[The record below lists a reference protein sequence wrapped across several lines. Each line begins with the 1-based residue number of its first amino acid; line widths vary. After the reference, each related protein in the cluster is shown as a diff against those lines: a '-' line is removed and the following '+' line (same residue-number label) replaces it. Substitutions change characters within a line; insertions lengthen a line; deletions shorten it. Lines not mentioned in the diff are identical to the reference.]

1 MRTFVLRLPLILIA
15 AGCCVVSYS
24 QVNTETAVLK
34 RAAIQRAENEISNR
48 QKLLL
53 LAKEKGWDTLIKG
66 KKGYVASLAR
76 VDAFG
81 MPLYLAT
88 DNNTTSAA
96 TIGTDKL
103 WPGGTTGLNLSGS
116 SANMKGKLA
125 IWDGGNLRSTHIEL
139 TGRVNQKDNAEI
151 SDHSTHVA
159 GTMIAAGIN
168 PLAKG
173 MSFGQQQLI
182 AYNMLNNS
190 DLTEMLN
197 EAPNL
202 LVSNH
207 SYGFPAGWQ
216 FNDRWEYHGP
226 VNSTEDYKFGYYSS
240 EAQVWDS
247 IAYNAPYYLMVKS
260 AGNSRE
266 LNGPPVGETYW
277 RRNASGTFV
286 SAARPAGISNND
298 SYDILSTVSTAKNI
312 LVVGAVN
319 PITSVYSSS
328 NDVVMSTFSAWG
340 PTDDGRIKPDVVT
353 DGVNVLSTV
362 GTANNAYDVYTGTS
376 MASPAAA
383 GSLFLLQ
390 EHYSKLHAGAFMRSA
405 TLKGLAIHTT
415 NEAGPSPGPDYQF
428 GWGLLNMQKAAAVIT
443 ANNTTDLVQ
452 ENVLNNGGTFSLP
465 VIASGNGTLS
475 ATICWTDVKATVEPE
490 TTALNNKA
498 KKLVNDLDIV
508 IKKGATVYQPWILNP
523 LVRAAAATRGNNT
536 LDNVEKIE
544 LPDVVPGE
552 SYTIEITHKG
562 ALARGLQAYSLIV
575 SGVSSQPYCA
585 SAASSNAGAKID
597 SVSFGTIKKK
607 NIAGCTT
614 YNNYSS
620 ITGTIEPNQT
630 VPLFVRLRS
639 CDATTADKVVKAY
652 IDVNNDGDFTD
663 AGENIATSA
672 VINGDGDFSSNITMP
687 AGLATGK
694 YSILRIVMQ
703 ETNSVA
709 AVTPCG
715 SYTRG
720 ETQDYRIFVA
730 NASTDLGVIELVSP
744 FYGECPTTEQYVSV
758 RIRNFGGAVKTNI
771 PVTTVIKNGTA
782 TVATLSATFKGS
794 IAAGADA
801 VYTYQTPFASAPN
814 TTYTFTSTTTM
825 AGDQQLSNDENVAT
839 LIISENDPVPAGTA
853 VICNNNTSL
862 RVTSPVS
869 GARYTWYN
877 NATATTPIA
886 TGSSTTTTTAA
897 ATYYLGKNDVSKKLG
912 PPTKVAFPD
921 GSYNVFNDDQ
931 PRLVFRAEEP
941 LLLDKARLYI
951 GQPGKIK
958 FSLRRIT
965 QFDYLDGSYS
975 YYPAFDTSYT
985 IDAYQTA
992 PTTPVP
998 GDPNNDPA
1006 DAGAIYRLGILVPDS
1021 GNYIITIQADNASIF
1036 RNNEISTANY
1046 PYSIPGVI
1054 SLDGN
1059 GATDGADPNYYKQFY
1074 YFFYNMSI
1082 IVNGCASDRAAIIPT
1097 TPVTP
1102 VITLNGSELSSSAA
1116 TGNQWYMNG
1125 TAIAGAVGKT
1135 HTPVFS
1141 GTYTVRTNTNG
1152 CILTSNQIAFVATA
1166 LPNVDPSEIG
1176 LKVSPNPA
1184 PLGRFTLQ
1192 LETRTR
1198 ANLDIS
1204 LLNTLGQK
1212 IYSQN
1217 VPGFIGRLTQS
1228 INPGKI
1234 APGIYYLQVIHDK
1247 KRYIKKI
1254 IVVE

>member
-1 MRTFVLRLPLILIA
+1 MRTFVLRLPLILLIA
-15 AGCCVVSYS
+15 CCYGISFS
-24 QVNTETAVLK
+24 QVNTETSVLK
-34 RAAIQRAENEISNR
+34 RAAIQRAENERSNR
-48 QKLLL
+48 QKLLV

-66 KKGYVASLAR
+66 KKGFVASLAR

-103 WPGGTTGLNLSGS
+103 WPGGSTGLNLSGS
-116 SANMKGKLA
+116 SANVKGKLA

-139 TGRVNQKDNAEI
+139 IGRINQKDNADI

-173 MSFGQQQLI
+173 MSFGQQELI

-207 SYGFPAGWQ
+207 SYGFQAGWQ
-216 FNDRWEYHGP
+216 YNDRWEFLGAA
-226 VNSTEDYKFGYYSS
+226 NSTEDYKFGYYST

-260 AGNSRE
+260 AGNNRD

-319 PITSVYSSS
+319 PITSVYTSA
-328 NDVVMSTFSAWG
+328 NDVIMSSFSSWG

-353 DGVNVLSTV
+353 DGVNVLSSI

-376 MASPAAA
+376 MSSPAAA

-390 EHYSKLHAGAFMRSA
+390 EYYAKLHAGAFMRSA
-405 TLKGLAIHTT
+405 TLKGLAIHTA
-415 NEAGPSPGPDYQF
+415 NEAGPTPGPDYQF

-452 ENVLNNGGTFSLP
+452 ENVLNNGATFSLP

-475 ATICWTDVKATVEPE
+475 ATISWTDVKGTVEPE
-490 TTALNNKA
+490 ATALNNKA

-508 IKKGATVYQPWILNP
+508 IKKGATVYQPWTLNP
-523 LVRAAAATRGNNT
+523 LVRGAAATRGNNS

-552 SYTIEITHKG
+552 TYTIEITHKG
-562 ALARGLQAYSLIV
+562 TLARGLQAFSLIV

-585 SAASSNAGAKID
+585 SAATSNVGSKID
-597 SVSFGTIKKK
+597 SVSFSTIKKK

-614 YNNYSS
+614 YNNYTNL
-620 ITGTIEPNQT
+620 TGTIEPNQT
-630 VPLFVRLRS
+630 LPLFVRLRS
-639 CDATTADKVVKAY
+639 CDATSADKVVKAY

-672 VINGDGDFSSNITMP
+672 VINGDGDFSSNVTLP

-694 YSILRIVMQ
+694 YSILRIVLQ
-703 ETNSVA
+703 ETNSTA

-720 ETQDYRIFVA
+720 ETQDFRIFVTE
-730 NASTDLGVIELVSP
+730 ASTDLGVIELVSP
-744 FYGECPTTEQYVSV
+744 FYGECPTSEQFVSV
-758 RIRNFGGAVKTNI
+758 RIRNFGSDAKTNI
-771 PVTTVIKNGTA
+771 PVSTIIKDGAT
-782 TVATLSATFKGS
+782 TVATLTATFKGS
-794 IAAGADA
+794 IAPGADA
-801 VYTYQTPFASAPN
+801 VYTYQTPFVSAPN
-814 TTYTFTSTTTM
+814 TNYTFTSATTV
-825 AGDQQLSNDENVAT
+825 AGDQRPTNDENVAN
-839 LIISENDPVPAGTA
+839 IVISENDPAPAGTA
-853 VICNNNTSL
+853 VICNTSTSL
-862 RVTSPVS
+862 RVTSPAA

-877 NATATTPIA
+877 NATATIPIA
-886 TGSSTTTTTAA
+886 TGSATTTTTAA

-912 PPTKVAFPD
+912 PPTKVTFPN
-921 GSYNVFNDDQ
+921 GSYNVFNDEQ

-951 GQPGKIK
+951 GQSGRIK

-965 QFDYLDGSYS
+965 EFNYLDGSYS

-985 IDAYQTA
+985 IDAYATA
-992 PTTPVP
+992 PTVPVP
-998 GDPNNDPA
+998 GEANNDPA
-1006 DAGAIYRLGILVPDS
+1006 DLGAIYRLGILVPDS

-1036 RNNEISTANY
+1036 RNNEIAATNY

-1054 SLDGN
+1054 SLNGN
-1059 GATDGADPNYYKQFY
+1059 GATDGTDPNYYKQFY
-1074 YFFYNMSI
+1074 YFFYNMSV
-1082 IVNGCASDRAAIIPT
+1082 IVNGCASNRAAIIPT
-1097 TPVTP
+1097 TPATP
-1102 VITLNGSELSSSAA
+1102 VITLNGSVLSSSAA

-1125 TAIAGAVGKT
+1125 VAIAGAVGQT

-1166 LPNVDPSEIG
+1166 LPTVDPSEIG
-1176 LKVSPNPA
+1176 MKVSPNPA

-1198 ANLDIS
+1198 ASLDIS
-1204 LLNTLGQK
+1204 LTNTLGQK
-1212 IYSQN
+1212 IYRQN
-1217 VPGFIGRLTQS
+1217 VPGFIGRFTQA

-1234 APGIYYLQVIHDK
+1234 APGIYYLQVVHDK

-1254 IVVE
+1254 IVAE